1 MIIMI
6 FNIYIAQINMLKD
19 MMKCALAIH
28 EDQKRKII
36 YKIE

>member
-1 MIIMI
+1 MI

-28 EDQKRKII
+28 ERSEEKDNI
-36 YKIE
+36 